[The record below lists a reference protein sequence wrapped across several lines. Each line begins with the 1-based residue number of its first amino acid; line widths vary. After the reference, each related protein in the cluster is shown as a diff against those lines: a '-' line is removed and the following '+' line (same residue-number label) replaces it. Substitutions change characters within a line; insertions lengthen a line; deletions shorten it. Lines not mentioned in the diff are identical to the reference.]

1 MEDQLSK
8 RFIAMLVSALTIVA
22 LVAGCGGGSDS
33 GDSSAADTSSQDKS
47 TAPAL
52 SKAEF
57 IKQGDEIC
65 TKTAEELN
73 EGIESYTSEN
83 ELDEGEEPSEEQ
95 QEALVSEA
103 ILPVFRAQA
112 EQLGALGPPTGEE
125 AAVEEIVTGIEDAV
139 ADAEDDLSSA
149 ISGES
154 PLEDANAKAREF
166 GFKVCGQ
173 EG

>member
-1 MEDQLSK
+1 MSK
-8 RFIAMLVSALTIVA
+8 RFIATLVGALAIVV

-33 GDSSAADTSSQDKS
+33 GDSSAADTSSPEKS
-47 TAPAL
+47 TGPAL

-65 TKTAEELN
+65 TKTSEELN

-83 ELDEGEEPSEEQ
+83 GLDEGEPSEEQ
-95 QEALVSEA
+95 QEELVSA
-103 ILPVFRAQA
+103 VILPVFQSEA
-112 EQLGALGPPTGEE
+112 EQLGALGPPAGEE
-125 AAVEEIVTGIEDAV
+125 ADVEEIVTGIEDAV
-139 ADAEDDLSSA
+139 SDAEGDLSSA
-149 ISGES
+149 ITGDS